1 MAITRNLPQPVSS
14 VWDWQLQAACRN
26 ADSRLFFGC
35 ANENWQVR
43 NERERRAKALCA
55 RCPVQQECRAYALQV
70 VEPYGIW
77 GGLNAHE
84 REASSAKKPHRW
96 DAAAQHNREA
106 HQGPAAAY
114 RTVGCHGSKRG
125 S

>member
-43 NERERRAKALCA
+43 NAREQRAKALCA
-55 RCPVQQECRAYALQV
+55 QCPVQQECRAYAIEV
-70 VEPYGIW
+70 AEPYGIW

-84 REASSAKKPHRW
+84 REESSVKNPHRRS
-96 DAAAQHNREA
+96 AAPQQIREPHEA
-106 HQGPAAAY
+106 PAGGH
-114 RTVGCHGSKRG
+114 RTVGCRG
-125 S
+125 NRRGA